1 MEEKAKKIKTI
12 IIRSVVLLIVAIILV
27 LLNNPGVHKSDF
39 DIYVG
44 PPAIKF
50 FWNNAHDYIR
60 IQSEKATYNVDEE
73 ISLDVSCGFYLP
85 PNGYGAETLSFDV
98 ACSKHMDISISVG
111 DLTEYPGTVEEFV
124 SSSHSSVMTYETV
137 FFYTETK
144 DVDADQLI
152 LKRGFLGQINE
163 NSLQYHF
170 TVTLKAKPDAPES
183 FYGTVYI
190 RVYDHAQGNSF
201 VELDLVKEGNT
212 IMLLGK

>member
-1 MEEKAKKIKTI
+1 MKEKTKKKQLILI
-12 IIRSVVLLIVAIILV
+12 CVAVLVVAITLV
-27 LLNNPGVHKSDF
+27 LRNNPGNSKSNI
-39 DIYVG
+39 DIYVA
-44 PPAIKF
+44 PPAF
-50 FWNNAHDYIR
+50 GNNAYDYMR

-98 ACSKHMDISISVG
+98 ACSKYMDISISVG
-111 DLTEYPGTVEEFV
+111 DLMEYPGTEEEFV
-124 SSSHSSVMTYETV
+124 SNSHSSVMIYETL
-137 FFYTETK
+137 FFYTETQ
-144 DVDADQLI
+144 DFDADQLI
-152 LKRGFLGQINE
+152 LKKGFLGRINK

-212 IMLLGK
+212 IILIGK